1 MLFIRLG
8 SVGPDALLH
17 ANIVVVSRNS
27 PVGLASHW
35 EMRPRLRTY
44 TYISNLKWASGGA
57 RARDNVSPG
66 SGNTHR
72 SGRRGA
78 EISIAA
84 VGLEKSRDSKCP
96 V

>member
-17 ANIVVVSRNS
+17 VNIVVVSRNS

-66 SGNTHR
+66 SGKH
-72 SGRRGA
+72 
-78 EISIAA
+78 IA
-84 VGLEKSRDSKCP
+84 VEEEGQKSQSQRWG
-96 V
+96 

>member
-8 SVGPDALLH
+8 SIRPDVLLH

-66 SGNTHR
+66 AGTH
-72 SGRRGA
+72 
-78 EISIAA
+78 IA
-84 VGLEKSRDSKCP
+84 VEEEGQKSQSQRWG
-96 V
+96 